1 VGVCVCVWATLPG
14 LNKMEWNGMEDWTST
29 GDTTALLWSRACL
42 HGDNK
47 PTGHSGLTSKAE
59 EEGFK
64 VAPMRWTTD

>member
-1 VGVCVCVWATLPG
+1 
-14 LNKMEWNGMEDWTST
+14 MEDWTST

-47 PTGHSGLTSKAE
+47 PTGHSGLISKA

-64 VAPMRWTTD
+64 VAPMLCSCHDG